1 MILAKSPYGPLG
13 APIRRVEVDIDPDDT
28 VTIGF
33 QAGNRSVSLL
43 CSTTFAELRDYTES
57 RDLTILARFA
67 PGHRIACED
76 MGERLVFCIDGKI
89 VFSIPRG
96 SLDWTLYRV
105 YA

>member
-13 APIRRVEVDIDPDDT
+13 APIRRIEVDIDPDDT

-33 QAGNRSVSLL
+33 RAGSRSVSLL
-43 CSTTFAELRDYTES
+43 CSMTFAEL

-67 PGHRIACED
+67 PGRRVACED
-76 MGERLVFCIDGKI
+76 TGDRLVFWIDGKI
-89 VFSIPRG
+89 VFSMSRG
-96 SLDWTLYRV
+96 SLDWTPYRD